1 MSLPLLCRTEPED
14 SLLLYVVVSDCA
26 MSLVLIKEEETRK
39 WPVYYVSRAL
49 TRVEKNYPKVKKVTF
64 AIVITA
70 RKLRPYFW

>member
-1 MSLPLLCRTEPED
+1 
-14 SLLLYVVVSDCA
+14 

-49 TRVEKNYPKVKKVTF
+49 TGVEKNYPKVKKVTF

>member
-1 MSLPLLCRTEPED
+1 MCRTEPED

-49 TRVEKNYPKVKKVTF
+49 TGVEKNYPKVKKVTF